1 MTMTPP
7 EHLLRRF
14 DRRSRRVLALALMM
28 TGIAPAGAV
37 ELTLTFELFVSGVH
51 AADLSLTAEV
61 TESRY
66 RLASDSR
73 TVGLIDAVVAF
84 ISRAASEGTIASGEV
99 RPHTHRADND
109 WHGDRRTV
117 RIDYADPTR
126 LLVAIEPSPAAD
138 GRDPVPPEFMRET
151 VDPLSAALDIARH
164 VVSGDRARTLP
175 VFDGRRRYNLH
186 LGPST
191 AASVEGPVYSGAAR
205 RLEITLERIAGFSS
219 RPWLPRSDD
228 PETVTV
234 WFATLADG
242 LPPIPVRLDAV
253 AVIAPVRLHLAG
265 LAVGG
270 RMVLGSPA
278 DELSRPDSPEET
290 SVSP

>member
-1 MTMTPP
+1 MTMTPL
-7 EHLLRRF
+7 EHLFHRVN
-14 DRRSRRVLALALMM
+14 RRSRRVLALALMM
-28 TGIAPAGAV
+28 TGTAPAGAV
-37 ELTLTFELFVSGVH
+37 ELTLTYKLFVGGVH
-51 AADLSLTAEV
+51 ANDLSLTAEV
-61 TESRY
+61 TEGRY

-84 ISRAASEGTIASGEV
+84 DSRAASQGTIASGEV
-99 RPHTHRADND
+99 RPHTHWADND

-117 RIDYADPTR
+117 RIDYADPAR
-126 LLVAIEPSPAAD
+126 LSVAIEPSPAAD
-138 GRDPVPPEFMRET
+138 GRDPVPPELMRET
-151 VDPLSAALDIARH
+151 VDPLSASLDIARH
-164 VVSGDRARTLP
+164 VVSGDRGRTLP

-186 LGPST
+186 VGPST

-219 RPWLPRSDD
+219 RPWLPRADD

-253 AVIAPVRLHLAG
+253 AVIASVRIHLAG
-265 LAVGG
+265 LAVGD
-270 RMVLGSPA
+270 RMVLGNPA
-278 DELSRPDSPEET
+278 GELSRPDSPEGT